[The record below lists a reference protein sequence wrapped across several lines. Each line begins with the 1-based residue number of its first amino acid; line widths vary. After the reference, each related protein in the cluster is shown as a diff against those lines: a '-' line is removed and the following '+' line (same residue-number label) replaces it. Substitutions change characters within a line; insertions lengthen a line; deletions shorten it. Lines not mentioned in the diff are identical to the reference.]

1 MHGPR
6 FIYTASP
13 SCLEN
18 MIKWLIMVQIASKS
32 DKKNAI
38 RALKTLKLILL
49 VLKANFA
56 TATQE
61 QAQFL
66 MLFMSKR

>member
-1 MHGPR
+1 
-6 FIYTASP
+6 
-13 SCLEN
+13 
-18 MIKWLIMVQIASKS
+18 MVQIASQL